1 MPQRKLRLG
10 KHYAAAT
17 LDRQIGQLR
26 VWEFVHPP
34 GCAIPE
40 HRHERAHAVVILA
53 GGFAQHEKDG
63 STSEHRCGEAIL
75 YPRGAV
81 HANTVGEAGAVTLGI
96 EFEADYL
103 PQLVPGELAR
113 LGRSV
118 ALARNAKR
126 YADRVASAARNQDPR
141 AAEEVERAVRAL
153 VLRII
158 RGRAPEP
165 AWIDAVKAALEVA
178 PHLEPDI
185 AKLARDVGRHP
196 AHLMREFRRYVGV
209 PVGEY
214 ARALRIAR
222 ACDDLRRPHVRL
234 SDIAV
239 AHDFADQSHFARTF
253 QRFMNMTPD
262 AYRKARAID
271 RA

>member
-1 MPQRKLRLG
+1 MPRRKLRLG
-10 KHYAAAT
+10 KHYAAVT
-17 LDRQIGQLR
+17 LDRKIGQLR

-34 GCAIPE
+34 GCVIPE
-40 HRHERAHAVVILA
+40 HRHERAHAIVILA
-53 GGFAQHEKDG
+53 GGFAEHKKDG
-63 STSEHRCGEAIL
+63 STSEHRCGDAIL

-81 HANTVGEAGAVTLGI
+81 HANTVGEAGAVSLGI

-103 PQLVPGELAR
+103 PQLVPGELPR

-118 ALARNAKR
+118 ALARSAKR
-126 YADRVASAARNQDPR
+126 YADRVMRAARSQDPD
-141 AAEEVERAVRAL
+141 AAEDVERAVRAL
-153 VLRII
+153 VLRIV
-158 RGRAPEP
+158 RERPPEP
-165 AWIDAVKAALEVA
+165 AWIGKVKAALDA
-178 PHLEPDI
+178 ALHLEPDI
-185 AKLARDVGRHP
+185 AKLAREVGRHP

-222 ACDDLRRPHVRL
+222 ACDDLRRPDIRL
-234 SDIAV
+234 SDIAA

-262 AYRKARAID
+262 AYRKARLMERD
-271 RA
+271 